1 METERIALSQQ
12 ERDRLRVLH
21 DLQQGVSVPDYATA
35 LTLTGDQQQ
44 EIGLY
49 CGTVFATIDQ
59 PLRSCTASRYGA
71 TLIHIVAPGTYNP
84 DTNPSRI
91 MPRNLLDVALGAER
105 LWTKDNYSL
114 GGKITVVNL
123 ADKVALYN
131 FLSSFSGTHFVTPR
145 AIQGEL
151 TFRF

>member
-1 METERIALSQQ
+1 
-12 ERDRLRVLH
+12 
-21 DLQQGVSVPDYATA
+21 
-35 LTLTGDQQQ
+35 
-44 EIGLY
+44 
-49 CGTVFATIDQ
+49 
-59 PLRSCTASRYGA
+59 
-71 TLIHIVAPGTYNP
+71 
-84 DTNPSRI
+84 

-105 LWTKDNYSL
+105 LWTKDNCSL

-131 FLSSFSGTHFVTPR
+131 FLSSFSETHFVTPR

>member
-21 DLQQGVSVPDYATA
+21 NLQQGVSVPDYATA

-71 TLIHIVAPGTYNP
+71 ADHAAQPLGCS
-84 DTNPSRI
+84 SRSRT
-91 MPRNLLDVALGAER
+91 PVDKRQLFLGWENNR
-105 LWTKDNYSL
+105 RESC
-114 GGKITVVNL
+114 
-123 ADKVALYN
+123 
-131 FLSSFSGTHFVTPR
+131 
-145 AIQGEL
+145 
-151 TFRF
+151 